1 MTVLA
6 DYRASRPRGWRIS
19 TPSASPFEV
28 RGRHG
33 DEASP
38 KEEPM
43 MPATLEPITVKLQA
57 PLRILV
63 ADDNEMVGA
72 AVGGLL
78 QSLGHSVDV
87 VSNGRDAVDSAAL
100 IDFDA
105 VFLDI
110 QMPQMDGYEAA
121 HLLRHWHAG
130 GRLPRIIGFSGES
143 PDRESYAAAGMD
155 DFMLKP
161 VRLADL
167 VQTLKRRVAS

>member
-1 MTVLA
+1 MSVLV
-6 DYRASRPRGWRIS
+6 DYPESCPRGWRIS
-19 TPSASPFEV
+19 THSASPFEV

-33 DEASP
+33 DEANP
-38 KEEPM
+38 GEEPM
-43 MPATLEPITVKLQA
+43 MPATLEPITVEVKA

-63 ADDNEMVGA
+63 ADDNEMIGA

-78 QSLGHSVDV
+78 ESLGHSVDV

-100 IDFDA
+100 LDFDA

-110 QMPQMDGYEAA
+110 RMPQMDGYEAA

-130 GRLPRIIGFSGES
+130 GRSPRIIGFSGES

-155 DFMLKP
+155 DFM
-161 VRLADL
+161 
-167 VQTLKRRVAS
+167 